1 MKDTCAVLLIVAF
14 PMKGEDEELARH
26 LFGFVLLPF
35 PKERHVIGPKALV
48 PVIHLL
54 VSLCRADNLAAVR
67 LHACRTPTQS
77 RSF

>member
-1 MKDTCAVLLIVAF
+1 MKDTCAVLLTVAF
-14 PMKGEDEELARH
+14 AMKGEDEELVRN
-26 LFGFVLLPF
+26 LFGFLLVLF

-67 LHACRTPTQS
+67 LHAYKTPTQS
-77 RSF
+77 GFI